1 MRRKVEIR
9 EQLALLVQSTEEEE
23 EKEMK
28 RHHTER
34 STGTAAENEK
44 RARHEDIGAPAM
56 TEPVTHFNETEAV
69 AELLYD
75 DVNPTVS
82 HLNEAPAPEVE
93 LHYKSQET
101 PSSSSPMVDSSLTD
115 GWELVDGE
123 VDRDGDRVGFGAEG
137 NAPSSLEP
145 SSSPTGPTV
154 TQEPA
159 TRSTSLKTTPKHSK
173 PSKPT
178 SQTSP
183 SCHEGQKSKSQ
194 EVSLGEKMKK
204 GRWKSTELN
213 GHEDLV
219 LDCDLDVQLGLAVTC
234 SRDTTVKVSW
244 EYGDVFAKLDPKSSV
259 SEEFVNFG

>member
-1 MRRKVEIR
+1 MSHIWSVSKYTPYI
-9 EQLALLVQSTEEEE
+9 QS
-23 EKEMK
+23 
-28 RHHTER
+28 
-34 STGTAAENEK
+34 A
-44 RARHEDIGAPAM
+44 
-56 TEPVTHFNETEAV
+56 
-69 AELLYD
+69 
-75 DVNPTVS
+75 TVVKINS
-82 HLNEAPAPEVE
+82 HLKRT
-93 LHYKSQET
+93 LKLCHK
-101 PSSSSPMVDSSLTD
+101 
-115 GWELVDGE
+115 
-123 VDRDGDRVGFGAEG
+123 VGFGAEG

-173 PSKPT
+173 SSKPT
-178 SQTSP
+178 SQTSS

-234 SRDTTVKVSW
+234 SRDTTVKVRWVIGNWDFLMIYHCREIS
-244 EYGDVFAKLDPKSSV
+244 LD
-259 SEEFVNFG
+259 